1 MGFTHLHV
9 HSNFSFLDGGS
20 SVRALVDRAK
30 AVGCKSLAITDHNG
44 LYGAVRFYDYA
55 KKAGVKPIVGVE
67 LDMEDGHHIVLLAKN
82 LAGYSNLCKI
92 ITRAQLSHEKG
103 EAAASIEVISK
114 YKDDL
119 FCLSGCPKGEIP
131 SLLSQGRLDEARAA
145 AHKWIDV
152 FGPDN
157 FLIEMQNNML
167 PGTALLNSQLTE
179 LADEL
184 GLRCVATNNAHY
196 AEKDDFKIHDVLVC
210 VQTLTTLDDD
220 HPLRKRNSEYYLK
233 SPKAMANLFR
243 RYPQALANAEWVAD
257 QCNLDLN
264 LGTFRFPDFPLPD
277 GETAYSYLCKL
288 CFEAL
293 ERLYRPITP
302 PILERLQYELKVIND
317 LGFPEYFLA
326 VWDIVQ
332 YARSKRIRCS
342 GRGSAADSLVAYC
355 LGITIAD
362 PIEHNLLFER
372 FLNPERRGMPD
383 IDIDFDAARRDEVI
397 EYIYER
403 YGTKKVTDTFL
414 QKRCLSP
421 FLTEDRVAMVCTVS
435 TLKARSSI
443 RDLGKAMGF
452 APDDI
457 SRLASAL
464 PHVGGRR
471 IREAMDKLPELRD
484 LGRDCKSRP
493 NFEGRPNI
501 LDRLDALVDIC
512 EKVDDFPRHLS
523 VHLGGVVIS
532 KDLLTELVPL
542 EWATKGVIVSQF
554 DKDDIETLGLVKMD
568 ILGLR
573 NLSAIEDALV
583 HIRQHHGIELDI
595 DNIPLDDEPTYE
607 TLRSCDTVGCFQ
619 VESPGMRGLLGRLQ
633 PRVFDDVIAQISLF
647 RPGPMQA
654 DMINP
659 FIARRHGLEEITYPH
674 PGMEPILK
682 ETYGVILYQEQ
693 VISVSH
699 ALAGFTYGQADSLR
713 RAMTTDRSQE
723 EMEKIREGFIAG
735 ALAKGVDKDVA
746 EEVFSRLR
754 AFAAYGFC
762 KAHAASF
769 GKIAYQTAYLKTHYP
784 AEFLTGILNN
794 EPMGFY
800 PPNVIFEEA
809 RRLGIALLPVDVN
822 ASEARFTVEQIPI
835 LDCRLQISDL
845 ETVVHDAGDQS
856 RISNLKSKISAIRV
870 GLNQV
875 KNISEAEVESIVSAR
890 ATRPFSSFADFC
902 LRTKCDRPTIE
913 NLINCGAFDSFGIP
927 RGKLLWLLGE
937 VISAKSKSRK
947 PVVSGFGSCTGQGQI
962 TAKIPKQVVEEPCLI
977 DGLSADDLDDQI
989 KNLPDGPEL
998 SLHERVRIDYDILGL
1013 STICHPMAFYR
1024 EKLTRARIR
1033 RAREVRDLPDN
1044 TIVKVAGVVV
1054 VCMRPPTKSG
1064 TIVVFITLEDETGFA
1079 DCVVFPKV
1087 YEKYGQVIFNSPA
1100 LIIEG
1105 KAQKMGRTYSII
1117 ASKVRPLSQTY
1128 RTDNA
1133 DIKPFKERIRIA
1145 GQRSF
1150 VRSGGV

>member
-30 AVGCKSLAITDHNG
+30 AIGCKSLALTDHNG

-55 KKAGVKPIVGVE
+55 KKVGVKPIIGVE
-67 LDMEDGHHIVLLAKN
+67 LDLGHDERHPERSEGSAFGPQKADSSHSLRMTMGGHHLVLLAKS
-82 LAGYSNLCKI
+82 LKGYSNLCKI

-103 EAAASIEVISK
+103 EAAASMEVISQHR
-114 YKDDL
+114 DDL
-119 FCLSGCPKGEIP
+119 FCLSGCLKGEIP
-131 SLLSQGRLDEARAA
+131 SLLSEGRLEEARVAA
-145 AHKWIDV
+145 QKWIDV
-152 FGPDN
+152 LGQES

-167 PGTALLNSQLTE
+167 PGTALLNSQLAE
-179 LADEL
+179 LASEL
-184 GLRCVATNNAHY
+184 GLRCVATNNVHY
-196 AEKDDFKIHDVLVC
+196 AEKDDFKVQDVLAC

-243 RYPQALANAEWVAD
+243 RYPQALANTDWVAN
-257 QCNLDLN
+257 QCDLDLN
-264 LGTFRFPDFPLPD
+264 LGTYRFPDYPLPE

-302 PILERLQYELKVIND
+302 GVVERLQYELKVIND
-317 LGFPEYFLA
+317 LGFPEYFLV

-332 YARSKRIRCS
+332 YARSKGIRCS

-372 FLNPERRGMPD
+372 FLNPERKGMPD

-397 EYIYER
+397 EYIYR
-403 YGTKKVTDTFL
+403 QYG
-414 QKRCLSP
+414 
-421 FLTEDRVAMVCTVS
+421 EDKVAMVCTVS

-452 APDDI
+452 PPDDI

-471 IREAMDKLPELRD
+471 IREAMDKLPELRNSN
-484 LGRDCKSRP
+484 LPMSRL
-493 NFEGRPNI
+493 E
-501 LDRLDALVDIC
+501 ALVDVC

-583 HIRQHHGIELDI
+583 HIKQHHGIELDI

-633 PRVFDDVIAQISLF
+633 PRVFNDVIAQISLF

-659 FIARRHGLEEITYPH
+659 FIARRHGLEEIIYPH
-674 PGMEPILK
+674 PSLEPILK

-699 ALAGFTYGQADSLR
+699 ALAGFTYGQSDSLR

-723 EMEKIREGFIAG
+723 EMEKIREAFIAG
-735 ALAKGVDKDVA
+735 ALGKGVEKEVA

-769 GKIAYQTAYLKTHYP
+769 AKITYQTAYLKTHYP

-800 PPNVIFEEA
+800 PPNVIVEEA
-809 RRLGIALLPVDVN
+809 RRLGIRILPVDIK
-822 ASEARFTVEQIPI
+822 AFE
-835 LDCRLQISDL
+835 ISDFRFQICQIANRKS
-845 ETVVHDAGDQS
+845 EIINGI
-856 RISNLKSKISAIRV
+856 RI

-875 KNISEAEVESIVSAR
+875 KNISEAEVESIVKAR
-890 ATRPFSSFADFC
+890 SERPFSSFSDFC
-902 LRTKCDRPTIE
+902 LRARCDRPTVE
-913 NLINCGAFDSFGIP
+913 NLINCGAFDSFGHP

-937 VISAKSKSRK
+937 LISAKSKIPNRK
-947 PVVSGFGSCTGQGQI
+947 SKIQNPKSQMGESC
-962 TAKIPKQVVEEPCLI
+962 LL
-977 DGLSADDLDDQI
+977 DGLDADDLDDQI
-989 KNLPDGPEL
+989 SLLPDGPEL
-998 SLHERVRIDYDILGL
+998 SLHERVRMDYDILGL
-1013 STICHPMAFYR
+1013 SSICHPMVFYR
-1024 EKLTRARIR
+1024 EKLSRARVR
-1033 RAREVRDLPDN
+1033 RAREVRELPDN
-1044 TIVKVAGVVV
+1044 AIVKVAGVVV

-1087 YEKYGQVIFNSPA
+1087 YEKCGHVIFNNPA

-1105 KAQKMGRTYSII
+1105 KAQKMGKSYSII
-1117 ASKVRPLSQTY
+1117 ASKVRPLSSTY
-1128 RTDNA
+1128 RSDDA
-1133 DIKPFKERIRIA
+1133 VEIKPFKERVRIA

-1150 VRSGGV
+1150 VRSAGV